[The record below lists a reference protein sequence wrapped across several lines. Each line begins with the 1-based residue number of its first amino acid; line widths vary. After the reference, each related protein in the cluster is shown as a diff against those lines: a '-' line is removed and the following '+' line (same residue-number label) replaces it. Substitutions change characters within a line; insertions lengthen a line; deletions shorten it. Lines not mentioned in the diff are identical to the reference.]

1 MTTGREKGVSLRL
14 GQAEGSRKRMHG
26 VHIWPSSM
34 APFKRAYPRGGLPRP
49 FSELLLSKSRHLAQ
63 SSQLSAEVGPFPVGD
78 TPPSR
83 FPPSLRLAP
92 LNRRWP

>member
-34 APFKRAYPRGGLPRP
+34 APFKRAYPRGG
-49 FSELLLSKSRHLAQ
+49 
-63 SSQLSAEVGPFPVGD
+63 
-78 TPPSR
+78 
-83 FPPSLRLAP
+83 
-92 LNRRWP
+92 